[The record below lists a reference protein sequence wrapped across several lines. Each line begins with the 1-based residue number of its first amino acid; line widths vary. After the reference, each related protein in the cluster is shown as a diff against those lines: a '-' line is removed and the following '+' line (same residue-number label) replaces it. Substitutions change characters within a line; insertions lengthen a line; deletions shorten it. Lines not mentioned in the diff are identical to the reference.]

1 MKTSA
6 SPVQLTN
13 TSPKRKRVNPFAGN
27 GLYGGSVSRLVIH
40 SLARRAC
47 IAVTLVLLA
56 LMCQPLLAEEESEDK
71 DEKKDKPEI
80 VAIVGGDIHTVTGPV
95 VRKGTILVEDGK
107 IKEIGQSVKV
117 PEEATVIKADGMT
130 VTPGFVAINM
140 SRVGIGTNP
149 SGKEKLG
156 DGLNPFDRNLK
167 YALGVGITSGCI
179 ELSAGGRRFGS
190 RAEGAP
196 VEMYPGLEEPVE
208 EFVTEAMMD
217 FGDLNT
223 SLCPCCGLP
232 VLPTEPITSQPPAAP
247 KPRKMAALKMSFGN
261 LDSMLMGED
270 VFYSVSPGALNG
282 ALAKHNFR
290 KNLQLAREA
299 IEAEKKA
306 GSEKKT
312 TSSAKSKAAAAAKGA
327 AEKKLSKEEKAKQ
340 AKDRAKKLKDA
351 KKKPKPDPNLI
362 KLLKGEIAMLV
373 RANTV
378 NEINDMVDLSMEQGY
393 DLVIQGGIEAWVLA
407 DKLGAAGVGVIY
419 TPRSRR
425 RARKGR
431 EDETG
436 SFVESPRIFQEKG
449 IPFSLATLSSSI
461 SMNGLAGRDLT
472 SLPLEAAF
480 AVRGGADERTALKA
494 ITITPARMLG
504 LDDRIGSL
512 EEGKDADILIL
523 NGSPLDYR
531 TYVEQ
536 AIVAGKV
543 AYDRQKDKVY
553 PLHEHQ

>member
-1 MKTSA
+1 MKTS
-6 SPVQLTN
+6 LTN
-13 TSPKRKRVNPFAGN
+13 NSFR
-27 GLYGGSVSRLVIH
+27 
-40 SLARRAC
+40 SLF
-47 IAVTLVLLA
+47 TLALLA
-56 LMCQPLLAEEESEDK
+56 LTCLPLHAQDKSEDKDK

-80 VAIVGGDIHTVTGPV
+80 VAIVGGNIHTVSGPV

-107 IKEIGQSVKV
+107 IKEIGQSVEV
-117 PEEATVIKADGMT
+117 PEDATVIDAAGKT

-140 SRVGIGTNP
+140 RGVGVGRTP
-149 SGKEKLG
+149 SGREKLG

-179 ELSAGGRRFGS
+179 ELSAGGGGRGRR

-196 VEMYPGLEEPVE
+196 REIYPGLEEPIE

-217 FGDLNT
+217 YGDLDT
-223 SLCPCCGLP
+223 ALCPCCGLP
-232 VLPTEPITSQPPAAP
+232 VLPTEPITATPPAAP
-247 KPRKMAALKMSFGN
+247 RPRKMAALKMSFGN
-261 LDSMLMGED
+261 LDSMLMSED

-282 ALAKHNFR
+282 ALARHNFR
-290 KNLQLAREA
+290 KNLKIAREA

-306 GSEKKT
+306 ASAKKTISSRTSSRSRT
-312 TSSAKSKAAAAAKGA
+312 TSSSKTPATKKPGTTTKSKTAKTPT
-327 AEKKLSKEEKAKQ
+327 
-340 AKDRAKKLKDA
+340 RR
-351 KKKPKPDPNLI
+351 KPKANPTLV
-362 KLLKGEIAMLV
+362 KLLKGEVAMLV

-378 NEINDMVDLSMEQGY
+378 DEINDMVDLSMEQGY

-407 DKLGAAGVGVIY
+407 DKLAAAGVGVIY

-425 RARKGR
+425 NARKGR
-431 EDETG
+431 ENETG
-436 SFVESPRIFQEKG
+436 SFVESPGIFQEKG
-449 IPFSLATLSSSI
+449 IPFALATLSNSI

-480 AVRGGADERTALKA
+480 AVRGGADERMALKA
-494 ITITPARMLG
+494 MTITPARMLG

-543 AYDRQKDKVY
+543 AYDRHEDKVY
-553 PLHEHQ
+553 PLHDHQ

>member
-1 MKTSA
+1 MRTSLIQNSIRYA
-6 SPVQLTN
+6 FT
-13 TSPKRKRVNPFAGN
+13 FA
-27 GLYGGSVSRLVIH
+27 L
-40 SLARRAC
+40 
-47 IAVTLVLLA
+47 VTLTCCSVFA
-56 LMCQPLLAEEESEDK
+56 DDKSEDDK
-71 DEKKDKPEI
+71 KEEKKDKPELL
-80 VAIVGGDIHTVTGPV
+80 AIVGGDIHTVTGPM

-107 IKEIGQSVKV
+107 IKEIGQSVEV
-117 PEEATVIKADGMT
+117 PEDAKVIDAAGKT
-130 VTPGFVAINM
+130 ITPGFVAISM
-140 SRVGIGTNP
+140 SRVGVGQTP
-149 SGKEKLG
+149 TGKEKLI

-179 ELSAGGRRFGS
+179 ELSAGGGRFGR

-196 VEMYPGLEEPVE
+196 REIYPGLEEPVE
-208 EFVTEAMMD
+208 EFVTESMMD
-217 FGDLNT
+217 YGDPDT
-223 SLCPCCGLP
+223 ALCPCCGLP
-232 VLPTEPITSQPPAAP
+232 VLPTEPITATPPAAP
-247 KPRKMAALKMSFGN
+247 RPRKMAALKLSFAD
-261 LDSMLMGED
+261 LDSMLMQED

-290 KNLQLAREA
+290 KNLKIAREA
-299 IEAEKKA
+299 IEAEKKTA
-306 GSEKKT
+306 SAKKT
-312 TSSAKSKAAAAAKGA
+312 PTTGRPTARTKTATPAKPADTKKKPAADAKSKT
-327 AEKKLSKEEKAKQ
+327 
-340 AKDRAKKLKDA
+340 AKKPTR
-351 KKKPKPDPNLI
+351 KPKADPNLV
-362 KLLKGEIAMLV
+362 KLLKGEVAMLV

-378 NEINDMVDLSMEQGY
+378 NEINEMVDLSMEQGY
-393 DLVIQGGIEAWVLA
+393 DLVIQGGIEAWVMA
-407 DKLGAAGVGVIY
+407 EKLGAAGVGVIY

-425 RARKGR
+425 RARKGL

-436 SFVESPRIFQEKG
+436 SFVESPRLFQEKG

-504 LDDRIGSL
+504 LEDRIGSL

-531 TYVEQ
+531 SYVEH

-543 AYDRQKDKVY
+543 AYDRHADKVY
-553 PLHEHQ
+553 PLHDHQ

>member
-6 SPVQLTN
+6 NNSN
-13 TSPKRKRVNPFAGN
+13 TSPKRSFGGVGFLPAGVQFK
-27 GLYGGSVSRLVIH
+27 GQRPMLPLFRLALT
-40 SLARRAC
+40 LALL
-47 IAVTLVLLA
+47 TLVCL
-56 LMCQPLLAEEESEDK
+56 PLQAEEKS
-71 DEKKDKPEI
+71 DEKDQKEKPEV

-117 PEEATVIKADGMT
+117 PEDAKVIDAAGKT
-130 VTPGFVAINM
+130 VTPGFVAISM
-140 SRVGIGTNP
+140 SRVGVGQTP
-149 SGKEKLG
+149 SGKEKLV

-179 ELSAGGRRFGS
+179 ELSSGGGRRGR

-196 VEMYPGLEEPVE
+196 VEMYPGLEEPIE
-208 EFVTEAMMD
+208 EYVTEAMMD

-232 VLPTEPITSQPPAAP
+232 ILPTEPITSQPPAAP
-247 KPRKMAALKMSFGN
+247 KPRKMAALKLSFSD
-261 LDSMLMGED
+261 LDSMLMSED

-306 GSEKKT
+306 GSEKKAT
-312 TSSAKSKAAAAAKGA
+312 DSKSKSASAAKST
-327 AEKKLSKEEKAKQ
+327 
-340 AKDRAKKLKDA
+340 DA
-351 KKKPKPDPNLI
+351 KKQSSADSKSGSAKKTDSKKPAKKKLKPDPNLI
-362 KLLKGEIAMLV
+362 KLLKGEVAMLV

-378 NEINDMVDLSMEQGY
+378 DEINDMVDLSMEQGY

-436 SFVESPRIFQEKG
+436 SFVESPGIFQEKG
-449 IPFSLATLSSSI
+449 IPFAVATLSSSI
-461 SMNGLAGRDLT
+461 SMGGLGGRDLT

-480 AVRGGADERTALKA
+480 AVRGGADESTALKA
-494 ITITPARMLG
+494 MTITPARMLG

-512 EEGKDADILIL
+512 EKGKDADILIL

-543 AYDRQKDKVY
+543 AYDRHEDKVY
-553 PLHEHQ
+553 PLHDHQ

>member
-1 MKTSA
+1 MERRSMKI
-6 SPVQLTN
+6 
-13 TSPKRKRVNPFAGN
+13 NP
-27 GLYGGSVSRLVIH
+27 IH
-40 SLARRAC
+40 LAFRFTLSLA
-47 IAVTLVLLA
+47 VLA
-56 LMCQPLLAEEESEDK
+56 SANFALLAEDKSPEK
-71 DEKKDKPEI
+71 DEKKDKKEL

-107 IKEIGQSVKV
+107 IKEIGQSVKI
-117 PEEATVIKADGMT
+117 PEDAKVIDAKGKT

-140 SRVGIGTNP
+140 TRVGVGQTP

-156 DGLNPFDRNLK
+156 DSLNPFDRNLK

-179 ELSAGGRRFGS
+179 ELSSGDRRRGR
-190 RAEGAP
+190 RAEGSP
-196 VEMYPGLEEPVE
+196 REIYPGLEEPVE
-208 EFVTEAMMD
+208 EFVTESMMD

-232 VLPTEPITSQPPAAP
+232 VLPTEPITTQPPAAP
-247 KPRKMAALKMSFGN
+247 QPRKMAALKMSFGN
-261 LDSMLMGED
+261 LDSMLMSED
-270 VFYSVSPGALNG
+270 TFYSVSPGALNG

-290 KNLQLAREA
+290 KNLKIAREA

-306 GSEKKT
+306 AAEKKT
-312 TSSAKSKAAAAAKGA
+312 TSRSQSSSNSKSATDKKPASTADTKAKSTNKPTV
-327 AEKKLSKEEKAKQ
+327 
-340 AKDRAKKLKDA
+340 
-351 KKKPKPDPNLI
+351 KKPKADPVLI
-362 KLLKGEIAMLV
+362 KLLKGEVAMLV

-378 NEINDMVDLSMEQGY
+378 DEINDMVDLSMEQGY

-436 SFVESPRIFQEKG
+436 SFVESPGIFQDKG
-449 IPFSLATLSSSI
+449 IPFSVATLSSSI

-480 AVRGGADERTALKA
+480 AVRGGADERTALKS
-494 ITITPARMLG
+494 ITITPAKMLG
-504 LDDRIGSL
+504 LDDRIGSI

>member
-1 MKTSA
+1 MKT
-6 SPVQLTN
+6 N
-13 TSPKRKRVNPFAGN
+13 TISKTVVRRMKRSSICRTAKLQIFT
-27 GLYGGSVSRLVIH
+27 
-40 SLARRAC
+40 LA
-47 IAVTLVLLA
+47 LLA
-56 LMCQPLLAEEESEDK
+56 LTCLPLNAQDK
-71 DEKKDKPEI
+71 ADTKEEKKDKPEVMVI
-80 VAIVGGDIHTVTGPV
+80 VNGDIHTVAGPV
-95 VRKGTILVEDGK
+95 VRKGTILIEDGK
-107 IKEIGQSVKV
+107 IKEIGQSVKI
-117 PEEATVIKADGMT
+117 PDDAKVIDAAGKI
-130 VTPGFVAINM
+130 VTPGFVAVNM
-140 SRVGIGTNP
+140 SRVGIGQNP
-149 SGKEKLG
+149 SGKDKLI

-179 ELSAGGRRFGS
+179 EIATGGGRRGR

-196 VEMYPGLEEPVE
+196 AEMYPGLEEPIE
-208 EFVTEAMMD
+208 EYVTEAMMD
-217 FGDLNT
+217 YGDLNT

-232 VLPTEPITSQPPAAP
+232 VLPTEPITSTPPAAP
-247 KPRKMAALKMSFGN
+247 KPRKMAALKLSYSN
-261 LDSMLMGED
+261 LDSMLMSED

-290 KNLQLAREA
+290 KNLKIAREA
-299 IEAEKKA
+299 IEAEKKSA
-306 GSEKKT
+306 SAKKT
-312 TSSAKSKAAAAAKGA
+312 TSSTAKTASSKSAGASKSSSANAKSKKPTT
-327 AEKKLSKEEKAKQ
+327 
-340 AKDRAKKLKDA
+340 
-351 KKKPKPDPNLI
+351 KKPKKPKADPNLI

-378 NEINDMVDLSMEQGY
+378 DEINNMVDLSMEQGY
-393 DLVIQGGIEAWVLA
+393 DLVIQGGIEAWVVA

-419 TPRSRR
+419 TPRTRR

-436 SFVESPRIFQEKG
+436 SFVESPRIFQDKG

-480 AVRGGADERTALKA
+480 AVRGGADEQTALKA
-494 ITITPARMLG
+494 MTITPAKMLG

>member
-1 MKTSA
+1 MRTNSTQNSIRYVLALAVLTMTCLSA
-6 SPVQLTN
+6 SAQE
-13 TSPKRKRVNPFAGN
+13 K
-27 GLYGGSVSRLVIH
+27 
-40 SLARRAC
+40 
-47 IAVTLVLLA
+47 
-56 LMCQPLLAEEESEDK
+56 SEDKDK

-80 VAIVGGDIHTVTGPV
+80 VAIVGGDIHTVSGPV
-95 VRKGTILVEDGK
+95 VRKGTILVEGGT
-107 IKEIGQSVKV
+107 IKEIGQSVEV
-117 PEEATVIKADGMT
+117 PEEATIIDAKGKT
-130 VTPGFVAINM
+130 VTPGFIAINM
-140 SRVGIGTNP
+140 SRVGVGRSPT
-149 SGKEKLG
+149 GKEKLV

-179 ELSAGGRRFGS
+179 ELSAAGGRRGR
-190 RAEGAP
+190 RAEGSP
-196 VEMYPGLEEPVE
+196 SELYPGLEEPVE

-217 FGDLNT
+217 YGDLDT
-223 SLCPCCGLP
+223 ALCPCCGLP
-232 VLPTEPITSQPPAAP
+232 VLPTEPITATPPAAP

-261 LDSMLMGED
+261 LDSMLMTED

-282 ALAKHNFR
+282 ALARHNFR
-290 KNLQLAREA
+290 KNLKIAREA

-306 GSEKKT
+306 ATEKKT
-312 TSSAKSKAAAAAKGA
+312 TAKKPASTKSKTASSAAKPSTAKKPATAKSSAKKPA
-327 AEKKLSKEEKAKQ
+327 
-340 AKDRAKKLKDA
+340 
-351 KKKPKPDPNLI
+351 KKPKVDPNLV
-362 KLLKGEIAMLV
+362 KLLKGEVAMLV

-378 NEINDMVDLSMEQGY
+378 GEINDMVDLSMEQGY

-425 RARKGR
+425 QARKGL
-431 EDETG
+431 ENETG

-480 AVRGGADERTALKA
+480 AVRGGADERVALKA
-494 ITITPARMLG
+494 MTITPARMLG
-504 LDDRIGSL
+504 LEDRIGSL

-531 TYVEQ
+531 TYVEH

-543 AYDRQKDKVY
+543 AYDRHKDKVY
-553 PLHEHQ
+553 PLHDHQ

>member
-6 SPVQLTN
+6 NNSN
-13 TSPKRKRVNPFAGN
+13 TSPKRKRVISFVGD
-27 GLYGGSVSRLVIH
+27 GLLSVSRACLFTQ
-40 SLARRAC
+40 SFTRRAC
-47 IAVTLVLLA
+47 IAGTMALLTLTYL
-56 LMCQPLLAEEESEDK
+56 PLHAEEKSDEK
-71 DEKKDKPEI
+71 DEKKKPEV
-80 VAIVGGDIHTVTGPV
+80 VAIVGGNIHTVTGPV
-95 VRKGTILVEDGK
+95 VRKGTILIEDGK
-107 IKEIGQSVKV
+107 IKVIGQSVKV
-117 PEEATVIKADGMT
+117 PEDAKVINAAGKT
-130 VTPGFVAINM
+130 ITPGFVAINM
-140 SRVGIGTNP
+140 SRVGVGQNP
-149 SGKEKLG
+149 SGKEKLV

-179 ELSAGGRRFGS
+179 SLSAGGGRRGR
-190 RAEGAP
+190 RAEGSP
-196 VEMYPGLEEPVE
+196 VEMYPGLEEPIE

-217 FGDLNT
+217 YGDLNT

-247 KPRKMAALKMSFGN
+247 KPQKMAALKLSFSD
-261 LDSMLMGED
+261 LDSMLMSED

-290 KNLQLAREA
+290 KNIQLARET
-299 IEAEKKA
+299 IEAEKKSA
-306 GSEKKT
+306 TEKKT
-312 TSSAKSKAAAAAKGA
+312 SSSSRTNSKAKAASASKSTDD
-327 AEKKLSKEEKAKQ
+327 KKKSATDSKSTKKP
-340 AKDRAKKLKDA
+340 AKKLKA
-351 KKKPKPDPNLI
+351 DPNLI
-362 KLLKGEIAMLV
+362 KLLKGEVAMLV

-378 NEINDMVDLSMEQGY
+378 DEINDMVDLSMEQGY

-425 RARKGR
+425 NARKGR

-494 ITITPARMLG
+494 MTITPARMLG

-543 AYDRQKDKVY
+543 AYDRHEDKVY
-553 PLHEHQ
+553 PLHDHQ

>member
-1 MKTSA
+1 MKTRTDSKLVVR
-6 SPVQLTN
+6 STGF
-13 TSPKRKRVNPFAGN
+13 SRKSVPF
-27 GLYGGSVSRLVIH
+27 RLK
-40 SLARRAC
+40 
-47 IAVTLVLLA
+47 AVLQTLA
-56 LMCQPLLAEEESEDK
+56 LALLMLTCLPVHAQDKSEDK
-71 DEKKDKPEI
+71 DDEKEKDKPEI
-80 VAIVGGDIHTVTGPV
+80 VAIVGGDIHTVSGPM

-107 IKEIGQSVKV
+107 IKEIGQTVEI
-117 PEEATVIKADGMT
+117 PEDAKIIDAKGKT

-140 SRVGIGTNP
+140 RGVGVGRTP
-149 SGKEKLG
+149 SGKEKLS

-179 ELSAGGRRFGS
+179 ELSAGGGRFGRR

-196 VEMYPGLEEPVE
+196 REIYPGLEEPVE
-208 EFVTEAMMD
+208 EFVTESMMD
-217 FGDLNT
+217 YGDLDT
-223 SLCPCCGLP
+223 ALCPCCGLP
-232 VLPTEPITSQPPAAP
+232 VLPTEPITSTPPAAP
-247 KPRKMAALKMSFGN
+247 RPRKMAALKMSFGN
-261 LDSMLMGED
+261 LESMLMSED

-290 KNLQLAREA
+290 KNLKIAREA

-306 GSEKKT
+306 ASAKKT
-312 TSSAKSKAAAAAKGA
+312 TTGRTSSARSRTTSSKTPATKKPGTTTKSKT
-327 AEKKLSKEEKAKQ
+327 
-340 AKDRAKKLKDA
+340 AKKTPTKR
-351 KKKPKPDPNLI
+351 KPKANPTLV
-362 KLLKGEIAMLV
+362 KLLKGEVAMLV

-378 NEINDMVDLSMEQGY
+378 DEINDMVDLSMEQGY
-393 DLVIQGGIEAWVLA
+393 NLVIQGGIEAWVVA
-407 DKLGAAGVGVIY
+407 DKLGVAGVGVIY

-425 RARKGR
+425 NARKGR

-449 IPFSLATLSSSI
+449 IPFSLATLSNSI

-480 AVRGGADERTALKA
+480 AVRGGADEKMALKA
-494 ITITPARMLG
+494 MTITPAKMLG

-543 AYDRQKDKVY
+543 AYDRHEDKVY
-553 PLHEHQ
+553 PLHDHQ

>member
-1 MKTSA
+1 MRTSVTTATVRSTGFSRNVA
-6 SPVQLTN
+6 SFRRFRLKAVLQTLT
-13 TSPKRKRVNPFAGN
+13 F
-27 GLYGGSVSRLVIH
+27 
-40 SLARRAC
+40 
-47 IAVTLVLLA
+47 VLLT
-56 LMCQPLLAEEESEDK
+56 LSCLPLHAQDDK
-71 DEKKDKPEI
+71 SDDKEEKKEKPEI
-80 VAIVGGDIHTVTGPV
+80 VAVVGGDIHTVTGPV
-95 VRKGTILVEDGK
+95 VRKGTILIEDGK
-107 IKEIGQSVKV
+107 IKEIGQSVEVPDDAKV
-117 PEEATVIKADGMT
+117 IDAAGKT

-140 SRVGIGTNP
+140 SRVGVGQAP
-149 SGKEKLG
+149 SGKEKLV
-156 DGLNPFDRNLK
+156 DGLNPFDRNIK

-179 ELSAGGRRFGS
+179 ELTAGGGRRGR

-196 VEMYPGLEEPVE
+196 VEMYPGLEEPIE

-217 FGDLNT
+217 YGDLDT
-223 SLCPCCGLP
+223 ALCPCCGLP
-232 VLPTEPITSQPPAAP
+232 VLSTEPITSQPPAAP
-247 KPRKMAALKMSFGN
+247 KPRKMAAMKLSFSD
-261 LDSMLMGED
+261 LDSMLMSED

-290 KNLQLAREA
+290 KNLQLARET
-299 IEAEKKA
+299 IEAEKKSA
-306 GSEKKT
+306 SEKKT
-312 TSSAKSKAAAAAKGA
+312 TSSSRSRASAAAKAAAAKKASADAKSKSAKKPA
-327 AEKKLSKEEKAKQ
+327 AKKPTKKKL
-340 AKDRAKKLKDA
+340 
-351 KKKPKPDPNLI
+351 KPDPNLI
-362 KLLKGEIAMLV
+362 KLLKGEVAMLV

-378 NEINDMVDLSMEQGY
+378 DEINAMVDLSMEQGY
-393 DLVIQGGIEAWVLA
+393 ALVIQGGIEAWVLA

-419 TPRSRR
+419 TPRTRR

-480 AVRGGADERTALKA
+480 AVRGGADERTALQSM
-494 ITITPARMLG
+494 TITPARMLG
-504 LDDRIGSL
+504 LEDRIGSL

-543 AYDRQKDKVY
+543 AYDRQEDKVY